1 MESGG
6 FLGRSIGGVSVEAAV
21 SFAAV
26 SIIVFAAFRLLRAVL
41 NRYLSKHGATNES
54 GLNNLVLRLLQSTS
68 SLFLLIIAFYC
79 GSYALPLKGR
89 AEATVSSI
97 VEVAVLV
104 QLGIWSIRVVLYAID
119 DFLRRQPQDEEARL
133 ATAKGAI
140 TFIARIVVWSLVGL
154 LVLSAL
160 KINVTALITG
170 LGIGGLAL
178 ALAAQNIL
186 GDLFAS
192 LSILLD
198 RPFAVGHF
206 IVVGDLAGTVE
217 HVGIKSTRL
226 RSLSGEEVIEAN
238 RNLLNARIHNYRH
251 LSERRIVFGFG
262 VTYDTTLEKL
272 KEIPKMVREIIEGI
286 LNARFDRAHFKAYGE
301 SSLSFEVVYYV
312 ENPDYTLYMDIQQQ
326 INLELFRRF
335 DAQRIAFAFP
345 TQTLYLN
352 EVKP

>member
-1 MESGG
+1 MGSAG
-6 FLGRSIGGVSVEAAV
+6 FLSRSIGGISVEAAV
-21 SFAAV
+21 GFAAISV
-26 SIIVFAAFRLLRAVL
+26 IVFFALSLARAALG
-41 NRYLSKHGATNES
+41 RYLSKRRFANES
-54 GLNNLVLRLLQSTS
+54 GLNNLVSSLLQSTS
-68 SLFLLIIAFYC
+68 ALFLAVVALYC
-79 GSYALPLKGR
+79 GSYALPLEGR

-97 VEVAVLV
+97 IEVAVLV
-104 QLGIWSIRVVLYAID
+104 QLGIWSIRVVLYAIE
-119 DFLRRQPQDEEARL
+119 DFLRRQPKDDEARL

-160 KINVTALITG
+160 RINVTALITG
-170 LGIGGLAL
+170 LGIGGLAV

-206 IVVGDLAGTVE
+206 IAIGDLAGTVE

-226 RSLSGEEVIEAN
+226 RSLTGEEVIEAN

-262 VTYDTTLEKL
+262 VTYDTSLEKL
-272 KEIPKMVREIIEGI
+272 KEIPKIVREIIEGVS
-286 LNARFDRAHFKAYGE
+286 NARFDRAHFKAYGD
-301 SSLSFEVVYYV
+301 SSLNFEVVYYV
-312 ENPDYTLYMDIQQQ
+312 ANPDYTLYMDVQQQ
-326 INLELFRRF
+326 INLELFSRF
-335 DAQRIAFAFP
+335 DAERIAFAFP

-352 EVKP
+352 EVRP